1 MSARWQASWQKVKV
15 RSRPNGTSGSARVG
29 RRVCATPGVC
39 SARIYFTLRP
49 TMISLLAAQLL
60 NGLAIGMIYAL
71 TAFGLSIIKGLLNV
85 PNFAHGAFYALGAYV
100 CFAAM
105 QVGMPF
111 GLALLVS
118 FAVPALA
125 GVVVEKL
132 GVARLMSGPY
142 LYQLLFLFGTAL
154 VLEQLIIIIW
164 GTVGRS
170 EEHTSELQSLMRIS
184 YAVFCLKKKKTKK

>member
-1 MSARWQASWQKVKV
+1 
-15 RSRPNGTSGSARVG
+15 
-29 RRVCATPGVC
+29 
-39 SARIYFTLRP
+39 
-49 TMISLLAAQLL
+49 
-60 NGLAIGMIYAL
+60 
-71 TAFGLSIIKGLLNV
+71 
-85 PNFAHGAFYALGAYV
+85 
-100 CFAAM
+100 M

-164 GTVGRS
+164 GTVGLS
-170 EEHTSELQSLMRIS
+170 AQPPEWLQGAFDLQFTWLPKYLVFNGVMAALTI
-184 YAVFCLKKKKTKK
+184 AVVWQIGRAHV